1 VLQAGG
7 EGLEGVRPGGQVA
20 AEGEPLHA
28 RASGARRIKVKPA
41 LPFAALSAMTM
52 IYEAFDGPVKMEI
65 ETSGYGS
72 VVIIVREPRNVN
84 GTQQLVTHSFEL
96 PLEQAR
102 ILANLLQNHVG
113 MYD

>member
-1 VLQAGG
+1 
-7 EGLEGVRPGGQVA
+7 
-20 AEGEPLHA
+20 
-28 RASGARRIKVKPA
+28 
-41 LPFAALSAMTM
+41 MTL
-52 IYEAFDGPVKMEI
+52 IYEARDGPVKLEI
-65 ETSGYGS
+65 ETAGYGS
-72 VVIIVREPRNVN
+72 VVVIVREPRKVD